1 MNARGRTAE
10 LARMFAPTCF
20 EFNIF
25 YVNSYKNKEVY
36 LMSVQ
41 KLNQNNFNNAIA
53 NGTALVDFYA
63 DWCGPCR
70 MVSPIV
76 DEIAEER
83 SDITVGKV
91 NVDDEN
97 GLAMKYGVM
106 SIPTLIVF
114 QDGKEKT
121 RIVGA
126 RPKAGILAEL
136 V

>member
-1 MNARGRTAE
+1 
-10 LARMFAPTCF
+10 
-20 EFNIF
+20 
-25 YVNSYKNKEVY
+25 
-36 LMSVQ
+36 MSLQ

-53 NGTALVDFYA
+53 NGMTLVDFYA

-76 DEIAEER
+76 DEIADER
-83 SDITVGKV
+83 RDVTVGKV

-97 GLAMKYGVM
+97 AIAMKYGVM

-114 QDGKEKT
+114 KDGQEKT

-126 RPKAGILAEL
+126 RPKAAILAEL

>member
-1 MNARGRTAE
+1 
-10 LARMFAPTCF
+10 
-20 EFNIF
+20 
-25 YVNSYKNKEVY
+25 
-36 LMSVQ
+36 MSVQ

-53 NGTALVDFYA
+53 NGTTLVDFYA

-97 GLAMKYGVM
+97 ALAMKYGVM

-114 QDGKEKT
+114 KDGQEKT

-126 RPKAGILAEL
+126 RSKAAILAEL

>member
-1 MNARGRTAE
+1 
-10 LARMFAPTCF
+10 
-20 EFNIF
+20 
-25 YVNSYKNKEVY
+25 
-36 LMSVQ
+36 MSVQ
-41 KLNQNNFNNAIA
+41 KLNQNNFHNTIA
-53 NGTALVDFYA
+53 NGTVLVDFYA

-76 DEIAEER
+76 DEIAMER

-97 GLAMKYGVM
+97 VLAMKYGVM

-114 QDGKEKT
+114 KDGEEKT

-126 RPKAGILAEL
+126 RPKQAILAQL

>member
-1 MNARGRTAE
+1 MSAPNA
-10 LARMFAPTCF
+10 
-20 EFNIF
+20 
-25 YVNSYKNKEVY
+25 SDDKKEQGGN

-53 NGTALVDFYA
+53 NGTTLVDFYA

-97 GLAMKYGVM
+97 ALAMKYGVM

-114 QDGKEKT
+114 KDGKEAA

-126 RPKAGILAEL
+126 RPKADILAEL

>member
-1 MNARGRTAE
+1 
-10 LARMFAPTCF
+10 
-20 EFNIF
+20 
-25 YVNSYKNKEVY
+25 
-36 LMSVQ
+36 MSVQ

-83 SDITVGKV
+83 RDITVGKV

-97 GLAMKYGVM
+97 ALAMKYGVM

-114 QDGKEKT
+114 KDGKEKA

-126 RPKAGILAEL
+126 RPKDTILAEL

>member
-1 MNARGRTAE
+1 
-10 LARMFAPTCF
+10 
-20 EFNIF
+20 
-25 YVNSYKNKEVY
+25 
-36 LMSVQ
+36 MSVQ
-41 KLNQNNFNNAIA
+41 KLNQNNFHNTIA
-53 NGTALVDFYA
+53 NGTVLVDFYA

-76 DEIAEER
+76 DEIAKER

-97 GLAMKYGVM
+97 ALAMKYGVM

-114 QDGKEKT
+114 KDGEEKT

-126 RPKAGILAEL
+126 RPKQAILAQL

>member
-1 MNARGRTAE
+1 
-10 LARMFAPTCF
+10 
-20 EFNIF
+20 
-25 YVNSYKNKEVY
+25 
-36 LMSVQ
+36 MSVQ
-41 KLNQNNFNNAIA
+41 KLNQNNFHNAIA
-53 NGTALVDFYA
+53 KGTALVDFYA

-97 GLAMKYGVM
+97 ALAMKYGVM
-106 SIPTLIVF
+106 SIPTLIVVK
-114 QDGKEKT
+114 DGKEAA
-121 RIVGA
+121 RIAGA
-126 RPKAGILAEL
+126 SPKAAILAEL

>member
-1 MNARGRTAE
+1 
-10 LARMFAPTCF
+10 
-20 EFNIF
+20 
-25 YVNSYKNKEVY
+25 
-36 LMSVQ
+36 MSVQ

-91 NVDDEN
+91 NVEDEN
-97 GLAMKYGVM
+97 ALAMKYGVM

-114 QDGKEKT
+114 KDGQEKT

-126 RPKAGILAEL
+126 RPKAAILAEL

>member
-1 MNARGRTAE
+1 
-10 LARMFAPTCF
+10 
-20 EFNIF
+20 
-25 YVNSYKNKEVY
+25 
-36 LMSVQ
+36 MSVQ

-70 MVSPIV
+70 IVSPIV

-97 GLAMKYGVM
+97 ALAMKYGVM

-114 QDGKEKT
+114 KDGKEAA

-126 RPKAGILAEL
+126 RPKAVILAEL

>member
-1 MNARGRTAE
+1 
-10 LARMFAPTCF
+10 
-20 EFNIF
+20 
-25 YVNSYKNKEVY
+25 
-36 LMSVQ
+36 MSVQ
-41 KLNQNNFNNAIA
+41 KLNQNTFNNAIA

-97 GLAMKYGVM
+97 ALSMKYGVV

-114 QDGKEKT
+114 KDGQEKT

-126 RPKAGILAEL
+126 RPKAAILAEL

>member
-1 MNARGRTAE
+1 
-10 LARMFAPTCF
+10 
-20 EFNIF
+20 
-25 YVNSYKNKEVY
+25 
-36 LMSVQ
+36 MSVQ

-53 NGTALVDFYA
+53 NGTTLVDFYA

-70 MVSPIV
+70 IVSPIV

-97 GLAMKYGVM
+97 ALAMKYGVM

-114 QDGKEKT
+114 KDGQEKT

-126 RPKAGILAEL
+126 RSKAAILAEL

>member
-1 MNARGRTAE
+1 
-10 LARMFAPTCF
+10 
-20 EFNIF
+20 
-25 YVNSYKNKEVY
+25 
-36 LMSVQ
+36 MSVQ

-70 MVSPIV
+70 IVSPIV

-83 SDITVGKV
+83 RDITVGKV

-97 GLAMKYGVM
+97 SLAMKYGVM

-114 QDGKEKT
+114 KDGQEKT

-126 RPKAGILAEL
+126 RPKAAILAEL

>member
-1 MNARGRTAE
+1 
-10 LARMFAPTCF
+10 
-20 EFNIF
+20 
-25 YVNSYKNKEVY
+25 
-36 LMSVQ
+36 MSVQ

-83 SDITVGKV
+83 GDITVGKV

-97 GLAMKYGVM
+97 ALAMKYGVM

-114 QDGKEKT
+114 KDGKEKA

-126 RPKAGILAEL
+126 RPKAAILAEL

>member
-1 MNARGRTAE
+1 MSV
-10 LARMFAPTCF
+10 LKL
-20 EFNIF
+20 
-25 YVNSYKNKEVY
+25 KNKD
-36 LMSVQ
+36 
-41 KLNQNNFNNAIA
+41 FDAAIQS
-53 NGTALVDFYA
+53 GLALVDFYA

-97 GLAMKYGVM
+97 TLAMKYGVM

-126 RPKAGILAEL
+126 RPKAAILAEL

>member
-1 MNARGRTAE
+1 
-10 LARMFAPTCF
+10 
-20 EFNIF
+20 
-25 YVNSYKNKEVY
+25 
-36 LMSVQ
+36 MSVQ

-83 SDITVGKV
+83 RDITVGKV

-97 GLAMKYGVM
+97 ALAMKYGVM

-114 QDGKEKT
+114 QDGQEKT

-126 RPKAGILAEL
+126 RPKAAILAEL

>member
-1 MNARGRTAE
+1 
-10 LARMFAPTCF
+10 
-20 EFNIF
+20 
-25 YVNSYKNKEVY
+25 
-36 LMSVQ
+36 MSVQ

-97 GLAMKYGVM
+97 ALAMKYGVM
-106 SIPTLIVF
+106 SIPMLIVF
-114 QDGKEKT
+114 KDGQEKT

-126 RPKAGILAEL
+126 RPKAAILAEL